1 MDPAGFSS
9 TLPAVSWIL
18 ALFSRW
24 TWRMAWRE
32 SRTARRRL
40 ILFSS
45 SISLGIAALV
55 SLACLG
61 RNLRDAIESQSK
73 ALLGADLVFTRREP
87 FSPEDRALIRP
98 LGARM
103 GEEISFSTML
113 GLDSGAR
120 LVNARAI
127 SGGFPF
133 YGTLE
138 TEPPSAAE
146 EFRSGLGILVDQTV
160 LLQFGAKPG
169 DTARLG
175 QSHFRI
181 LGALLRAPGDTV
193 AFASIAP
200 RVYLPGPSLGAT
212 GLLQSGSLARYR
224 LTLAFDSGLDAQH
237 RLSPIEKDLERRR
250 IEVDTVEKR
259 QRDLGESLTNLR
271 RFLNLVGL
279 VALLLGCI
287 GIASALQVHVSQKR
301 THAGLLRCLGAP
313 MPRVFAIYLAQGITL
328 GAVGSLLGAAIG
340 AAAARFLPT
349 LVGSLIPFAL
359 GSSMAWTETL
369 GAVAAGFILCLLF
382 TLLPLLEL
390 RGISPLAVLRVDT
403 TNSSRVNRP
412 RAVVFACI
420 AIGLQAFLLAQ
431 SRSALEG
438 LSIAGGLAGA
448 FAVLTGV
455 ASVLAWTAK
464 RVVPRRLP
472 FVVRQGIAN
481 LHRPK
486 NRTTLLILSLG
497 LGTFLLLTLHL
508 VRVSLLAQLFPPSAG
523 NKPNTILFDIQPD
536 QRDGVLQ
543 LLARHQLPALEQA
556 PIVTMRIASLNGV
569 PVAALN
575 PKSQDRAAKEAIPD
589 WALRREYRSTWRDR
603 MIDTETLTAGLWNP
617 RVEGA
622 SSEQNP
628 VPVSLE
634 EGIARDLRLK
644 VGDRIT
650 FDVQGIELP
659 CRVGSLRHV
668 DWRQVRPNF
677 FIVFPAGAL
686 EDAPAQYIVATRTE
700 SALAVASFQRDL
712 LAAFP
717 NVSTVDLTL
726 VLQTLDRIV
735 SRVGFVVRFMALFTV
750 LTGLVVL
757 GGTIVTG
764 RWQRMQEAVLLR
776 TLGASRGQI
785 RGILIAEYAAL
796 GSLAAASG
804 VGLAAAGSAALSQ
817 FAFHAPPVLPG
828 IPLAVAW
835 LAVTLLTVG
844 IGVLGSRGIAD
855 EPPLEVL
862 RREA

>member
-1 MDPAGFSS
+1 
-9 TLPAVSWIL
+9 
-18 ALFSRW
+18 
-24 TWRMAWRE
+24 MAWRE

-61 RNLRDAIESQSK
+61 RNLHDAIESQSK

-87 FSPEDRALIRP
+87 FTAADRALIRP
-98 LGARM
+98 LGTRL
-103 GEEISFSTML
+103 GEEVSFSTML

-138 TEPPSAAE
+138 TEPPGAAE

-175 QSHFRI
+175 QSRFRI

-193 AFASIAP
+193 AFATIAP
-200 RVYLPGPSLGAT
+200 RVYLPGPSLEAT

-224 LTLAFDSGLDAQH
+224 LTLAFDAGLDAQH

-259 QRDLGESLTNLR
+259 QRDLGDTLTNLR

-287 GIASALQVHVSQKR
+287 GIASALQVHVTQKR
-301 THAGLLRCLGAP
+301 AHAGLLRCLGAP
-313 MPRVFAIYLAQGITL
+313 MARVFAIYLAQGISL
-328 GAVGSLLGAAIG
+328 GVIGSLLGAAVG
-340 AAAARFLPT
+340 AVAALFLPP
-349 LVGSLIPFAL
+349 LVGSFIPFAL
-359 GSSMAWTETL
+359 EPAFAWTETL
-369 GAVAAGFILCLLF
+369 GAVAAGFFLCLLF

-390 RGISPLAVLRVDT
+390 RGISPLAVLRLDATV
-403 TNSSRVNRP
+403 SPRINRS
-412 RAVVFACI
+412 RAVVFGFI
-420 AIGLQAFLLAQ
+420 ALGLSGFIVVQ
-431 SRSALEG
+431 SRSLLEG
-438 LSIAGGLAGA
+438 LSIAGGLGGA
-448 FAVLTGV
+448 FALLTGV
-455 ASVLAWTAK
+455 ASVLAWAAK
-464 RVVPRRLP
+464 RLVPRRLP
-472 FVVRQGIAN
+472 FVVRQGFAN

-486 NRTTLLILSLG
+486 NRTSLLILSLG

-508 VRVSLLAQLFPPSAG
+508 VRVSLLAQLFPATTG

-543 LLARHQLPALEQA
+543 LLARNQLPVLEQA
-556 PIVTMRIASLNGV
+556 PIVTLRIASLKGTA
-569 PVAALN
+569 VANLN
-575 PKSQDRAAKEAIPD
+575 PKSRDPSAKNATPD
-589 WALRREYRSTWRDR
+589 WALRREYRTTWRDR
-603 MIDTETLTAGLWNP
+603 LIDTETLAVGIWSP

-622 SSEQNP
+622 ASEQNP

-634 EGIARDLRLK
+634 EGIARDLHLQ
-644 VGDRIT
+644 VGDPLT
-650 FDVQGIELP
+650 FDVQGIEIP
-659 CRVGSLRHV
+659 CIVGSLRHV

-677 FIVFPAGAL
+677 FIVFPAGSL
-686 EDAPAQYIVATRTE
+686 EDAPAQYVVATRTD
-700 SALAVASFQRDL
+700 SASAAASFQRDL
-712 LAAFP
+712 FAAFP

-764 RWQRMQEAVLLR
+764 RWQRLQEAVLLR

-804 VGLAAAGSAALSQ
+804 VGLAAGGSTALSQ
-817 FAFHAPPVLPG
+817 FAFHAPPALPL